1 MCQKCSDLTDK
12 CPHGV
17 QDEKPCMAG
26 CDMDVPYRRDD
37 NMDVVQVDI
46 GVPSETEEAPTGN
59 TGSTGSETDMTGVDE
74 DVVGGASPSETGS
87 TTGGATGSDGETG
100 PDGESGSDGE
110 TGSATGSET
119 GSATGSE
126 TGTDDQSGS
135 GGDAPEGKEDVPEEP
150 TDNES
155 ESTGPEEQE
164 DELSS

>member
-87 TTGGATGSDGETG
+87 TTGGATGSD
-100 PDGESGSDGE
+100 DESGSDGE

-135 GGDAPEGKEDVPEEP
+135 GGDAPEKKEDAPAPSDGPAANAAAEVEEGAAS
-150 TDNES
+150 NE
-155 ESTGPEEQE
+155 
-164 DELSS
+164 

>member
-1 MCQKCSDLTDK
+1 MIRMRDSGMSKKDCKANYCDGKQNGCSLEVKGFKYDMCQKCSDLTDK

-87 TTGGATGSDGETG
+87 TTGGATGSDGE
-100 PDGESGSDGE
+100 S
-110 TGSATGSET
+110 GSATGSET

-135 GGDAPEGKEDVPEEP
+135 GGDW
-150 TDNES
+150 
-155 ESTGPEEQE
+155 
-164 DELSS
+164 